1 MGINQP
7 SSSLKWLK
15 YDPKDYAD
23 IFPYAEAFEEIRRKI
38 GQDFS
43 LHKLWEWAWAKVFEI
58 QKDGKWV
65 YVVKL
70 PHPSW
75 FQDENIE
82 IIQKVYKEIENQKQ
96 VILRY
101 ENFVK
106 KYDKALI
113 RVWTKST
120 KQSLLDVLE
129 RDSPSEIF
137 NENDDLSEIIEKKR
151 ALSLIQIP
159 KISEIYQ
166 GKVPI
171 IIMDKIEWK
180 SVWHEMVSFFFEPLF
195 SSKFT
200 YNAEKACLEASH
212 SSFKE
217 FVSWL
222 TDQELEKLLLSLF
235 EQEEKRFNLMR
246 SKKVSSLRIEE
257 GLSWTTYTSIGIEK

>member
-23 IFPYAEAFEEIRRKI
+23 IFPYAEAF
-38 GQDFS
+38 
-43 LHKLWEWAWAKVFEI
+43 
-58 QKDGKWV
+58 

-113 RVWTKST
+113 RV
-120 KQSLLDVLE
+120 
-129 RDSPSEIF
+129 
-137 NENDDLSEIIEKKR
+137 
-151 ALSLIQIP
+151 
-159 KISEIYQ
+159 
-166 GKVPI
+166 
-171 IIMDKIEWK
+171 
-180 SVWHEMVSFFFEPLF
+180 
-195 SSKFT
+195 
-200 YNAEKACLEASH
+200 
-212 SSFKE
+212 
-217 FVSWL
+217 
-222 TDQELEKLLLSLF
+222 
-235 EQEEKRFNLMR
+235 
-246 SKKVSSLRIEE
+246 
-257 GLSWTTYTSIGIEK
+257 